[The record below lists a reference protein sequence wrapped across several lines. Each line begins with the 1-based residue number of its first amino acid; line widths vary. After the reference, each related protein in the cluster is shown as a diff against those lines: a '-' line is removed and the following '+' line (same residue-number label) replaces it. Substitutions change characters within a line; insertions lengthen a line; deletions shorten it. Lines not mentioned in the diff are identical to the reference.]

1 MRWTEKL
8 LTLKRKKEEILTF
21 ILFHSFEVL
30 FNIDRY

>member
-1 MRWTEKL
+1 MDGKVIDSEK
-8 LTLKRKKEEILTF
+8 KKKEEILTF